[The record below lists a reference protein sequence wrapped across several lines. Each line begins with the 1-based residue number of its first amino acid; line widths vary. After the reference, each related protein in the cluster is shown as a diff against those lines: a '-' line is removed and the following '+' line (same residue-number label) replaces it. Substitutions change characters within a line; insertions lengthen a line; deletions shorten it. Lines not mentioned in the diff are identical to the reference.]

1 VARPALPSDSNSV
14 VHVTHIEA
22 PDLTV
27 VSIEPEPPDPNVG
40 EPFDLVVTIRNQ
52 GTQDADDGDLW
63 VEAYIKPYPAAWPQG
78 PTDHEGGYCPDASC
92 TGTLRGEYV
101 LRTTS
106 LAAGAEN
113 SNFRFENLTLPSGG
127 IFQVFAQVDICFEG
141 YDCRDPRW
149 GRYLE
154 QNENNNIG
162 TTYMQGTV
170 VHLPLISKGH

>member
-1 VARPALPSDSNSV
+1 LRP
-14 VHVTHIEA
+14 
-22 PDLTV
+22 
-27 VSIEPEPPDPNVG
+27 
-40 EPFDLVVTIRNQ
+40 
-52 GTQDADDGDLW
+52 
-63 VEAYIKPYPAAWPQG
+63 
-78 PTDHEGGYCPDASC
+78 
-92 TGTLRGEYV
+92 EYV
-101 LRTTS
+101 EYTPS

-162 TTYMQGTV
+162 TIYMQGTV